1 MICHQLWTSRSPF
14 QSRCRDMLTV
24 NVKKSRKETM
34 HISWKNAWHCRF
46 QHWHLKFMLFSTL
59 KRGGGGHRID
69 WRGYGTDAPGL
80 FVLTHQGQVNI
91 WRWIALDF
99 CLTLSFSTLASEI
112 YLFSKGKLNRWRWIA
127 LDFCLKCALSFYVC
141 AHRLMRTY
149 ASTYA
154 YVRLNTSRIRQ
165 GASEAPQRRP
175 S

>member
-1 MICHQLWTSRSPF
+1 MICYQLWTSRSPF

-24 NVKKSRKETM
+24 NVNKSTKETM

-99 CLTLSFSTLASEI
+99 CLKFALA
-112 YLFSKGKLNRWRWIA
+112 F
-127 LDFCLKCALSFYVC
+127 DVC

-149 ASTYA
+149 TSTYA
-154 YVRLNTSRIRQ
+154 YARLNTSRIRQ